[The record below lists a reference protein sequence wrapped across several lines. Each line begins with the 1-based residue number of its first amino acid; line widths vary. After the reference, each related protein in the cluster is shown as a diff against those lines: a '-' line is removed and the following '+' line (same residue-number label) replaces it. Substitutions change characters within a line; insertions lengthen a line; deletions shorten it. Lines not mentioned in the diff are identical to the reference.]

1 LRVFSRHAFMN
12 TDAEW
17 EKWGRQDPYYG
28 VITADRF
35 RSDKLDEQ
43 ALAEFFATGQ
53 MHVNHVMGVCRTIFD
68 PAFSPR
74 RVLDF
79 GCGVGRLLVAF
90 AAVSEQVVGVDVS
103 PSMLAE
109 AGRNC
114 ESRGAGNVALVPS
127 DDALSQVEGSF
138 DLVHS
143 AIVLQHIQVPRGR
156 AIFQRLLERIAPGGV
171 GALHVT
177 YGKAYHPESFG
188 QPPRAEPEP
197 PAAASTLGRL
207 FRKGQAPA
215 SGEPATPAADPV
227 MLMNA
232 YNLSE
237 IAYLIQ
243 TAGIA
248 SFYSEFTDHGGELGV
263 FLFFRRP
270 LPA

>member
-1 LRVFSRHAFMN
+1 MN

-17 EKWGRQDPYYG
+17 EKWGRQDPYFG

-43 ALAEFFATGQ
+43 ALTEFFATGQ
-53 MHVNHVMGVCRTIFD
+53 MHVAHVLGVCRTIFD
-68 PAFSPR
+68 PAFMPR

-79 GCGVGRLLVAF
+79 GCGVGRLLFPF

-114 ESRGAGNVALVPS
+114 VSRGVGNVLLAAS
-127 DDALSQVEGSF
+127 DDALSQVEGVF
-138 DLVHS
+138 ELVHS

-156 AIFQRLLERIAPGGV
+156 AIFQCLLERIAPGGV
-171 GALHVT
+171 GALHIT
-177 YGKAYHPESFG
+177 YGKAYHPDTHG
-188 QPPRAEPEP
+188 QPPQVEPEP
-197 PAAASTLGRL
+197 PAATGPLGRL
-207 FRKGQAPA
+207 FRKGQAP
-215 SGEPATPAADPV
+215 SNGEPANPPVDPV

-237 IAYLIQ
+237 IAYLMQ

-248 SFYSEFTDHGGELGV
+248 SFFSEFTDHGGELGV

-270 LPA
+270 

>member
-1 LRVFSRHAFMN
+1 MN

-17 EKWGRQDPYYG
+17 EKWGRQDPYFG

-43 ALAEFFATGQ
+43 ALAEFFDTGQ
-53 MHVNHVMGVCRTIFD
+53 MHVAHVLGVCRTIFD
-68 PAFSPR
+68 PAFTPR

-79 GCGVGRLLVAF
+79 GCGVGRLLVPF
-90 AAVSEQVVGVDVS
+90 AAVAEQVVGVDVS

-109 AGRNC
+109 AGKNCLSRNV
-114 ESRGAGNVALVPS
+114 GNVLLAAS
-127 DDALSQVEGSF
+127 DDALSQVEGAF

-143 AIVLQHIQVPRGR
+143 AIVLQHIQVSRGR
-156 AIFQRLLERIAPGGV
+156 AIFQRLLERVAPGGV
-171 GALHVT
+171 GALHIT
-177 YGKAYHPESFG
+177 YGKAYHPDSFG
-188 QPPRAEPEP
+188 QPPQLEPELP
-197 PAAASTLGRL
+197 AASTLGRL
-207 FRKGQAPA
+207 FRKGQAPVT
-215 SGEPATPAADPV
+215 SEPAKPAADPV

-237 IAYLIQ
+237 IAYLMQ

-270 LPA
+270 SKA